1 MKVKVIDDNCI
12 SCGACQA
19 ICDDVFEIDEIS
31 KVKVDV
37 VPEEL
42 EDLVVDAIES
52 CPTEAIVRVE
62 D

>member
-12 SCGACQA
+12 SCGACRD

-42 EDLVVDAIES
+42 EALVEEAIES
-52 CPTEAIVRVE
+52 CPTEAIVRE

>member
-12 SCGACQA
+12 SCGACAA

-31 KVKVDV
+31 RVKVDV

-42 EDLVVDAIES
+42 EDLVHEAIES